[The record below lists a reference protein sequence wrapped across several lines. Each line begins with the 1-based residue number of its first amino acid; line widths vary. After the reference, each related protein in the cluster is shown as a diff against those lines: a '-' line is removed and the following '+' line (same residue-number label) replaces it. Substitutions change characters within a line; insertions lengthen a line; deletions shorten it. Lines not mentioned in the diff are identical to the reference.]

1 MTYKSGNKLLTELL
15 NIEEIKVISKRQ
27 HEGIGVILQIEPCKK
42 ESICPH
48 CETKSHRLHQNHRF
62 IIKDLPLSVNQYI

>member
-48 CETKSHRLHQNHRF
+48 CGTKSHRLHQNHRF
-62 IIKDLPLSVNQYI
+62 LIKDYR